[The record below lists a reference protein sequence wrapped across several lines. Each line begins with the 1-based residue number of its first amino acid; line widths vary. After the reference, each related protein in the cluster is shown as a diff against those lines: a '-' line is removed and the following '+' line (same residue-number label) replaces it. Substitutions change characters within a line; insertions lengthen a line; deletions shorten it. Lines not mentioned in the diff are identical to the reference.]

1 MVNDAPAGGAGGVG
15 GLDGAGVVVVVW
27 VWDVLEPLE
36 NPEQAVNMA
45 SASTVKTRVRGENSR
60 GAFAHTFSAQMVRRQ
75 NIDHLVTKFF
85 WDLLDV
91 LREKT

>member
-1 MVNDAPAGGAGGVG
+1 MNDVPLCDAGGAGGAE
-15 GLDGAGVVVVVW
+15 GAGVVVVVW
-27 VWDVLEPLE
+27 VGDVLEPLE
-36 NPEQAVNMA
+36 NPEQAVNMT
-45 SASTVKTRVRGENSR
+45 SDDTVKTRVRGENSR
-60 GAFAHTFSAQMVRRQ
+60 SAFAHTFSAQMVRRQ